1 MRETLLALARS
12 YGCTAVL
19 KRSTKR
25 AKQGLGGTAMD
36 GMRAWESKPP
46 VHKSRSLKEIM
57 DEQGTSDSFLPQK
70 QQQQE
75 KSPEGSVAPAF
86 EAVVPTTQED
96 EDEVLAKAL
105 QAIEQEDLL
114 TSQLQHVR
122 DLEAAKSNGT
132 EKIQVKYIDGPLPS
146 VSSSTNGLMAYT
158 KRVESLEKE
167 LVKQRKF

>member
-1 MRETLLALARS
+1 
-12 YGCTAVL
+12 
-19 KRSTKR
+19 
-25 AKQGLGGTAMD
+25 MD
-36 GMRAWESKPP
+36 GTRAWESKPP

-70 QQQQE
+70 QQQQQE
-75 KSPEGSVAPAF
+75 KSPEGSVAPAL

-146 VSSSTNGLMAYT
+146 VSPSSKTNGLMAYT